1 MKLSEQQQ
9 LLLVDFM
16 TFCTT
21 RDKVATLA
29 SKHES
34 AVGLELVDEYANV
47 LLDYDFENVDSY
59 LNYYYNNEK

>member
-1 MKLSEQQQ
+1 MKLLEQQQ

-16 TFCTT
+16 AFCTT
-21 RDKVATLA
+21 RDKVATLS

-34 AVGLELVDEYANV
+34 TVGLELVDEYANV

-59 LNYYYNNEK
+59 LNHYYNNEE